1 MPLATSQPASGLRIA
16 SLQFAYEGQMPVIA
30 IDSLEIEAGAQ
41 VFLEGPS
48 GGGKTTLLG
57 LLAGVLVAQRG
68 EIEVAGTRL
77 SSLSPAARDRFRGE
91 SVGYLFQHFNLLPYL
106 DLIDNVALPCH
117 LHPARGARLGG
128 QKPED
133 AARHWLEA
141 FDLGDFAQRKPAQL
155 SVGQQQRAALAR
167 ALIGRP
173 RLILADEPGSA
184 LDQER
189 RSLFLEQLLRTCRDQ
204 QITLLVVSHDTAA
217 GDLFDRRLNLRE
229 LNLAFSERP
238 T

>member
-1 MPLATSQPASGLRIA
+1 MAIASPALGVRIT
-16 SLQFAYEGQMPVIA
+16 SLQFAYEGQKPILD
-30 IDSLEIEAGAQ
+30 IDNLEIEAGAR

-68 EIEVAGTRL
+68 DVEIAGTRL
-77 SSLSPAARDRFRGE
+77 SSLSATARDHFRGD
-91 SVGYLFQHFNLLPYL
+91 SIGYLFQHFNLLPYL
-106 DLIDNVALPCH
+106 DLLANVALPCH
-117 LHPARGARLGG
+117 LHQERRSRLGG
-128 QKPED
+128 QSPEE

-141 FDLGDFAQRKPAQL
+141 FDLGDFAHRKPAQL

-173 RLILADEPGSA
+173 RIILADEPGSA

-189 RSLFLEQLLRTCRDQ
+189 RWHFLQHLLRTCSDQ
-204 QITLLVVSHDTAA
+204 KITLLVVSHDHAA
-217 GDLFDRRLNLRE
+217 GDLFDRRLNLRQ
-229 LNLAFSERP
+229 LNRAFSERP

>member
-1 MPLATSQPASGLRIA
+1 MTPTPPALGLKIT
-16 SLQFAYEGQMPVIA
+16 SLQFAYERQKPILD
-30 IDSLEIEAGAQ
+30 IDALEVEAGAR

-57 LLAGVLVAQRG
+57 LLAGVLVARRG
-68 EIEVAGTRL
+68 EIEIAGTRL
-77 SSLSPAARDRFRGE
+77 SELSMSARDRFRGD
-91 SVGYLFQHFNLLPYL
+91 SIGYLFQHFNLLPYL
-106 DLIDNVALPCH
+106 DLVANVALPCH
-117 LHPARGARLGG
+117 LHPERRFRLAGAS
-128 QKPED
+128 PEE

-141 FDLGDFAQRKPAQL
+141 FDLGDFAHRKPAQL

-173 RLILADEPGSA
+173 RIILADEPGSA

-189 RSLFLEQLLRTCRDQ
+189 RGRFLEQLLRTCRDQ
-204 QITLLVVSHDTAA
+204 EITLLVVSHDRAA
-217 GDLFDRRLNLRE
+217 GDLFDRRLDLRQ
-229 LNLAFSERP
+229 LNRAFSERP